1 MAWLQQLRSA
11 SINSGYILSMMNS
24 GRRLPSAYWLPLA
37 HLSLCIMAMSG
48 FVVPQLQ
55 FLGILMI
62 FVNIADLPISL
73 VAFALSFGH
82 DALAWAWMVVV
93 GTLWWYFLS
102 RAAQFLRRKYTG
114 RTSANH

>member
-1 MAWLQQLRSA
+1 
-11 SINSGYILSMMNS
+11 MMNS